1 MAAVGTTGDDSS
13 PGTGETLGSAPE
25 EPLPM
30 ITMTTCP
37 FRLNDE
43 VLKHYQLTKEI
54 GRGAFGSVWEA
65 QDREKPDRKVAVK
78 KMLITDGEQAEAFE
92 NEAKTM
98 MKLHHKNICRLFE
111 VYRKGRLMSF
121 IMELCPGKDVFD
133 AMHEQEEHT
142 FGEAKVAD
150 IIKQASSA
158 LCYAHENR
166 VAHRDIKPENMV
178 FVNQDPS
185 CTWIKLID
193 WGLAFHFGN
202 RRLKTVVGTP
212 GYCAPEVLQS
222 GTFFNSSYSQ
232 ACDIWSLG
240 ITTYVMLCGKM
251 PFFGAQWQQAKM
263 MKKEQFPMQDATWQA
278 ISPEA
283 KDFVKSLL
291 RFDPKKRAPF
301 DKVLKHPW
309 FTVHRQISEISAQAA
324 QQVLRNMQNF
334 SQLGH
339 FHSICVAAVARQLD
353 SHNLNDVHRIFCNL
367 DRDGNGVLTLQ
378 EVKDGFES
386 ILHPDSEEL
395 KQLERIFA
403 ELDMDGNGYIDY
415 TEFCAAGVGERVVL
429 EDSALW
435 AAFDSFDAG
444 HHDGQI
450 TLDEIARVLAD
461 ANVQQVWSKE
471 QLEEAAKK
479 ALDKFDKDKNG
490 SITFEEF
497 SDFMRAETKA
507 RRKARARRSSLLGD
521 MSEETEKIEEELA
534 DVTDV
539 SIKNQGKVYDLV
551 DQMNP
556 ERKSWRKWLWNT
568 ITCSLGGRVG
578 VPTSLPSAPADVDD
592 FAAQPRI

>member
-150 IIKQASSA
+150 IIK
-158 LCYAHENR
+158 
-166 VAHRDIKPENMV
+166 
-178 FVNQDPS
+178 
-185 CTWIKLID
+185 
-193 WGLAFHFGN
+193 
-202 RRLKTVVGTP
+202 
-212 GYCAPEVLQS
+212 
-222 GTFFNSSYSQ
+222 Q